1 MLEEEGVEAG
11 GEGLEEEKE
20 EKGLPL
26 QKVVDNLRKG
36 NVDTVEKK
44 VRI

>member
-11 GEGLEEEKE
+11 GEGLEEKAG
-20 EKGLPL
+20 KGLPL
-26 QKVVDNLRKG
+26 QRVVDNLRKG